1 MVVLEPGEPGG
12 GDGED
17 VEGVI
22 PAIPVP
28 KAAPRP
34 PAQPSRWMILLGVD
48 LGDVL
53 LTKLPPGQ
61 QPTVQATE

>member
-1 MVVLEPGEPGG
+1 MVVLEPDEPGW
-12 GDGED
+12 GDDED

-34 PAQPSRWMILLGVD
+34 PAQPSRWMIRLGVG
-48 LGDVL
+48 LGGVL

-61 QPTVQATE
+61 PPTAQATE